1 MRPRYIVYFIA
12 AIVLCFAFRG
22 FQIHNE
28 MYQVFAQ
35 GYEANL
41 PICDIKEK
49 IEIKMKVLEGLLIQL
64 TCLVVVLAL
73 CVSLKRHCH

>member
-1 MRPRYIVYFIA
+1 MKPRYIVYFIA
-12 AIVLCFAFRG
+12 AIVLCFTLRG
-22 FQIHNE
+22 FQIHDE
-28 MYQVFAQ
+28 IYQVFAE

-41 PICDIKEK
+41 PICDIKEE

-73 CVSLKRHCH
+73 CVSLRKHCH